1 MPKGKGTYGSKVGR
15 PKKTTTKK
23 TTAKKTTAKKAP
35 TVSKGDSKK
44 AKGVSLF
51 GLSKRQ
57 QDAMVKHSQ
66 HHSKKHI
73 RMMKD
78 LMMKGDTFAQAH
90 TKAQKKVGK

>member
-1 MPKGKGTYGSKVGR
+1 MVKSTKKPGR
-15 PKKTTTKK
+15 PKKTT
-23 TTAKKTTAKKAP
+23 AKKPVAKKPATVKKEP
-35 TVSKGDSKK
+35 TISKGDSKK

-51 GLSKRQ
+51 GLGKKQ

-78 LMMKGDTFAQAH
+78 LMVKGDTFAKAH
-90 TKAQKKVGK
+90 TKTQKKVGK